1 MRLGWQLA
9 LQQEQQELL
18 EVQQQPGRLRQ
29 ILF

>member
-9 LQQEQQELL
+9 LQQEQQEQL
-18 EVQQQPGRLRQ
+18 EVQQLDRLLQ